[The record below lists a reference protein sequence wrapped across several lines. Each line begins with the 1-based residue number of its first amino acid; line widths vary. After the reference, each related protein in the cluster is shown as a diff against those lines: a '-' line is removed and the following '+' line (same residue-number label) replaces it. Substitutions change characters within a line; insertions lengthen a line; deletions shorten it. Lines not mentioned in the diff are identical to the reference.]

1 MHPRILFYFIH
12 FKITYNRIIK
22 YKRGKKD
29 GKKKLKSEI
38 IYDGKIIKVYKDQVE
53 CPNKRLATREIVR
66 HHGGVGIL
74 AVVDDCILLV
84 KQFRYAY
91 NKDTL
96 EIPAGKLELGEEAG
110 PAGKRELEEETGYS
124 CKSMELINEIYPTTG
139 YCDEVIHLYEAK
151 GLFKVENPLEGDE
164 DEFIDVISMPI
175 DEAYKKIMNNEIHDS
190 KTIIAI
196 MKAYN
201 DKYIK

>member
-1 MHPRILFYFIH
+1 MEKKVESQVI
-12 FKITYNRIIK
+12 YN
-22 YKRGKKD
+22 
-29 GKKKLKSEI
+29 
-38 IYDGKIIKVYKDQVE
+38 GKIITVYKDKVE
-53 CPNKRLATREIVR
+53 CPNKKIATREIVR

-96 EIPAGKLELGEEAG
+96 EIPAGK
-110 PAGKRELEEETGYS
+110 RELEEETGYS
-124 CKSMELINEIYPTTG
+124 CKDMKLINEIYPTTG
-139 YCDEVIHLYEAK
+139 YCDEIIHLYQAIDP
-151 GLFKVENPLEGDE
+151 FKVENPLEGDE
-164 DEFIDVISMPI
+164 DEFIDLIYMPI
-175 DEAYKKIMNNEIHDS
+175 DEAYKKVINNEIHDS

-196 MKAYN
+196 MKAYT

>member
-1 MHPRILFYFIH
+1 ME
-12 FKITYNRIIK
+12 
-22 YKRGKKD
+22 KKV
-29 GKKKLKSEI
+29 KSEM

-110 PAGKRELEEETGYS
+110 PA

-190 KTIIAI
+190 KTIIAV

-201 DKYIK
+201 DKYLK

>member
-1 MHPRILFYFIH
+1 ME
-12 FKITYNRIIK
+12 
-22 YKRGKKD
+22 KKV
-29 GKKKLKSEI
+29 KSEI

-53 CPNKRLATREIVR
+53 CPNKRLATR
-66 HHGGVGIL
+66 
-74 AVVDDCILLV
+74 
-84 KQFRYAY
+84 
-91 NKDTL
+91 

>member
-1 MHPRILFYFIH
+1 MEKKVESQVI
-12 FKITYNRIIK
+12 YN
-22 YKRGKKD
+22 
-29 GKKKLKSEI
+29 
-38 IYDGKIIKVYKDQVE
+38 GKIITVYKDKVE
-53 CPNKRLATREIVR
+53 CPNKKIATREIVR

-96 EIPAGKLELGEEAG
+96 EIPAGKLEKERSIACMK
-110 PAGKRELEEETGYS
+110 KRLEERNRYS
-124 CKSMELINEIYPTTG
+124 CKDMKLINEIYPTTG
-139 YCDEVIHLYEAK
+139 YCDEIIHLYQAIDP
-151 GLFKVENPLEGDE
+151 FKVENPLEGDE
-164 DEFIDVISMPI
+164 DEFIDLIYMPI
-175 DEAYKKIMNNEIHDS
+175 DEAYKKVINNEIHDS

-196 MKAYN
+196 MKAYT

>member
-1 MHPRILFYFIH
+1 ME
-12 FKITYNRIIK
+12 
-22 YKRGKKD
+22 KKV
-29 GKKKLKSEI
+29 KSEI

-110 PAGKRELEEETGYS
+110 PS

>member
-1 MHPRILFYFIH
+1 ME
-12 FKITYNRIIK
+12 
-22 YKRGKKD
+22 KKV
-29 GKKKLKSEI
+29 KSEI

-124 CKSMELINEIYPTTG
+124 CKSMDLSAKKLPPGVPSSQQTSTTP
-139 YCDEVIHLYEAK
+139 K
-151 GLFKVENPLEGDE
+151 QNR
-164 DEFIDVISMPI
+164 
-175 DEAYKKIMNNEIHDS
+175 
-190 KTIIAI
+190 
-196 MKAYN
+196 
-201 DKYIK
+201 

>member
-1 MHPRILFYFIH
+1 MEK
-12 FKITYNRIIK
+12 KIA
-22 YKRGKKD
+22 
-29 GKKKLKSEI
+29 SEL
-38 IYDGKIIKVYKDQVE
+38 IYDGKIIKVYKDKVICE
-53 CPNKRLATREIVR
+53 NGNEATREVVR

-74 AVVDDCILLV
+74 AVVENKILLV
-84 KQFRYAY
+84 KQYRYPNAT
-91 NKDTL
+91 DTL

-124 CKSMELINEIYPTTG
+124 CKSMKLINEIYPTTG

-201 DKYIK
+201 DNYIK

>member
-1 MHPRILFYFIH
+1 ME
-12 FKITYNRIIK
+12 
-22 YKRGKKD
+22 KKV
-29 GKKKLKSEI
+29 KSEI

-139 YCDEVIHLYEAK
+139 YCDEVIHLHEAK

>member
-1 MHPRILFYFIH
+1 ME
-12 FKITYNRIIK
+12 KNV
-22 YKRGKKD
+22 
-29 GKKKLKSEI
+29 KSEI
-38 IYDGKIIKVYKDQVE
+38 IYDGKFIKVYKDQVE

>member
-1 MHPRILFYFIH
+1 ME
-12 FKITYNRIIK
+12 
-22 YKRGKKD
+22 KKV
-29 GKKKLKSEI
+29 KSEI

-110 PAGKRELEEETGYS
+110 PAGKRELEEA
-124 CKSMELINEIYPTTG
+124 TG

>member
-1 MHPRILFYFIH
+1 M
-12 FKITYNRIIK
+12 
-22 YKRGKKD
+22 
-29 GKKKLKSEI
+29 

-124 CKSMELINEIYPTTG
+124 CKSMELINENISNKQDIVMKLFIYM
-139 YCDEVIHLYEAK
+139 K
-151 GLFKVENPLEGDE
+151 QKVYLKLKIPLKE
-164 DEFIDVISMPI
+164 M
-175 DEAYKKIMNNEIHDS
+175 KMNL
-190 KTIIAI
+190 
-196 MKAYN
+196 
-201 DKYIK
+201 